1 MLESFVDTLFALLLY
16 VGLPALFVIFVLRGA
31 IIGKPLPVTVLLPG
45 YVLAV
50 SSSQLET
57 AFIIITTA
65 AGSTV
70 GQLFVYFSARK
81 RGVSFIESAPRVSIS
96 EDKLLRVEALFE
108 TYGGS
113 GIFFTNLLPY
123 LRGLIFI
130 PAGIAN
136 YPVGRVAIYAFV
148 STLLY
153 HVTVVVLVVGA
164 VRLIL

>member
-1 MLESFVDTLFALLLY
+1 MLESLADTVLTLLLY
-16 VGLPALFVIFVLRGA
+16 VGLPALFVVFVLRGA

-50 SSSQLET
+50 SSSRPET
-57 AFIIITTA
+57 AFIVLTTA
-65 AGSTV
+65 TGSTL

-96 EDKLLRVEALFE
+96 EEKLLRAEALFE
-108 TYGGS
+108 NYGGP
-113 GIFFTNLLPY
+113 GIFFTNLVPY
-123 LRGLIFI
+123 FRGLIFI

-136 YPVGRVAIYAFV
+136 YPASRVAVYAFG

-153 HVTVVVLVVGA
+153 HTVVVVVVVGA
-164 VRLIL
+164 VRLIF